1 MLGDPFN
8 YSPVRKMAEAITF
21 RTAADGTPDCGPSA
35 GNADATVTPYSLE
48 MYYSEPFRTDGDD
61 YHFRP
66 FSRFN
71 ARGAITWK
79 DVPLAGYGGNT
90 LKLNDVLGSD
100 GAAKLVIKSGWL
112 VRLNIG
118 VKDVDVAYG
127 DFPSDSPYRHLKG
140 TWGNPIAIGAA
151 AQYNGN
157 IISVN
162 STPGTETSGGY
173 YYAEVIL
180 DGDEGDYVSIDLDS
194 EHSDIGQFV
203 IKVGGEKYALELLDA
218 TGNALSSKLDNDT
231 GWDQAAR
238 IELLGVSYK
247 PCFTVDGCTDNTAC
261 NYNDAA
267 TNDDGSCTYAD
278 AGLDCAGN
286 EVVEGCTD
294 STANNFDSSATQD
307 DGSCEYD
314 EDTPCSIN
322 EHCAEGEI
330 CESGNCVEKIE
341 GCTDPQS
348 NEYDSS
354 ANVDD
359 GTCISCKTGYEKDVA
374 GLCLSCIEGYSKD
387 AAGKCYEDD
396 DEETDFPWLAVAGL
410 GVALIFALS

>member
-21 RTAADGTPDCGPSA
+21 RSAADGAPTCNNNA
-35 GNADATVTPYSLE
+35 GNADATTTPYSLE

-61 YHFRP
+61 YHNRP

-71 ARGAITWK
+71 ARGDVTWT
-79 DVPLAGYGGNT
+79 DVPLAGYGGDT
-90 LKLNDVLGSD
+90 LRLNDVSGSD

-140 TWGNPIAIGAA
+140 TWGNPITIGQA
-151 AQYNGN
+151 AQYNEN

-162 STPGTETSGGY
+162 STPGTETSGDY

-203 IKVGGEKYALELLDA
+203 IKVGGEKFALD
-218 TGNALSSKLDNDT
+218 TDIGKLDNDT
-231 GWDQAAR
+231 GWDQSAR

-247 PCFTVDGCTDNTAC
+247 SCFIVNGCTDNTAC

-267 TNDDGSCTYAD
+267 TDDDGSCTYAD
-278 AGLDCAGN
+278 TGLDCDGN

-294 STANNFDSSATQD
+294 STANNFDSSATDD

-314 EDTPCSIN
+314 DDYSCVIN
-322 EHCAEGEI
+322 ESCAEGEI
-330 CESGNCVEKIE
+330 CESGTCVEKIE
-341 GCTDPQS
+341 GCTDPRS
-348 NEYDSS
+348 NEYDSA

-359 GTCISCKTGYEKDVA
+359 GTCISCQTGYDKDST
-374 GLCLSCIEGYSKD
+374 GLCSTCSEGYSKD

-396 DEETDFPWLAVAGL
+396 DEETEFPWFAVAGL

>member
-21 RTAADGTPDCGPSA
+21 RTAADGTPGCGPSA

-61 YHFRP
+61 YHHRP

-71 ARGAITWK
+71 ARGDITWK

-90 LKLNDVLGSD
+90 LKLNDVSGSD
-100 GAAKLVIKSGWL
+100 GAAKLVIKPGWL
-112 VRLNIG
+112 VRL
-118 VKDVDVAYG
+118 K
-127 DFPSDSPYRHLKG
+127 
-140 TWGNPIAIGAA
+140 IGAKTCHSSDFYEKILEPM
-151 AQYNGN
+151 QDDMDSITNLNPNLITVPNEGEKSN
-157 IISVN
+157 
-162 STPGTETSGGY
+162 EGY
-173 YYAEVIL
+173 YYITIIL
-180 DGDEGDYVSIDLDS
+180 DGDEGDYVSIDLDD
-194 EHSDIGQFV
+194 EHGDIGQFV
-203 IKVGGEKYALELLDA
+203 IKAGGVSY
-218 TGNALSSKLDNDT
+218 SYSPYKLDRSGCDE
-231 GWDQAAR
+231 DVR
-238 IELLGVSYK
+238 ITLKGVSYK
-247 PCFTVDGCTDNTAC
+247 PCFTEDDDDDDDD
-261 NYNDAA
+261 DA
-267 TNDDGSCTYAD
+267 
-278 AGLDCAGN
+278 
-286 EVVEGCTD
+286 VVEGCTD
-294 STANNFDSSATQD
+294 STATNFDSSATQD

>member
-21 RTAADGTPDCGPSA
+21 RSASSCGPVA
-35 GNADATVTPYSLE
+35 GNADATTTPYSLE
-48 MYYSEPFRTDGDD
+48 MYYSESFRTDGDD
-61 YHFRP
+61 YPSRP

-71 ARGAITWK
+71 ARGDITWK
-79 DVPLAGYGGNT
+79 DESLAGYGGDT
-90 LKLNDVLGSD
+90 LKLNDVSGSD

-140 TWGNPIAIGAA
+140 TWGNPITIGAA
-151 AQYNGN
+151 AEYNGN

-180 DGDEGDYVSIDLDS
+180 DGDDGDYVAIDLDS

-203 IKVGGEKYALELLDA
+203 IKVGGEKFALD
-218 TGNALSSKLDNDT
+218 TDIGILDNDT

-247 PCFTVDGCTDNTAC
+247 PCFTTD
-261 NYNDAA
+261 
-267 TNDDGSCTYAD
+267 DD
-278 AGLDCAGN
+278 
-286 EVVEGCTD
+286 
-294 STANNFDSSATQD
+294 D
-307 DGSCEYD
+307 DD
-314 EDTPCSIN
+314 EDDDDDDTDDDDDDDTDDDTSCFSN
-322 EHCAEGEI
+322 AECGDDYI
-330 CESGNCVEKIE
+330 CESGTCVEKIE
-341 GCTDPQS
+341 GCTDPRS
-348 NEYDSS
+348 NEYDRS

-374 GLCLSCIEGYSKD
+374 GLCSACVEGYSKD
-387 AAGKCYEDD
+387 AAGNCYEDD
-396 DEETDFPWLAVAGL
+396 DEETDFPWFVVAGL